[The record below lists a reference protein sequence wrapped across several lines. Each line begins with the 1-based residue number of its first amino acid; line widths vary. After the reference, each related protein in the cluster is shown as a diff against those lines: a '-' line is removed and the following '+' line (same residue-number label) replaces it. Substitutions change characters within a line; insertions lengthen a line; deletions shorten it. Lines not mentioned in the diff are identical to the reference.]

1 MSVVIPAVRR
11 KLIERIVAATRSRKS
26 VRTAISVEAFLRQY
40 FRGVAEED
48 LSAHPS
54 AEFAAAALAHLRSA
68 TMRRRHRP
76 QVRVFNAEA
85 ARDGWTSKH
94 TVVEVTTDDMPF
106 LVDSLGIVLGQE
118 ALTIHVMV
126 HPVLAARRDRSGK
139 LIALADVDAEPPKGF
154 TKESWQHVQI
164 DRIED
169 PARLKELERKILR
182 AFDDVRLA
190 VSDWQRM
197 RQQALDIAASLE
209 SAQPHVRAHETEEAR
224 ELLEWISD
232 NHFTFLGYRE
242 YRLERGR
249 SEDTLNAISGTGL
262 GILRSSTR
270 RPQPTVLRGELRD
283 HARRPELLTIT
294 KANSKSTVH
303 RSTYLDYIGIK
314 TFDKS
319 GRVTGERR
327 FLGLFTSSV
336 YHRSPREIPLLRHKI
351 ARVIAHFGLD
361 PASHDAKAVV
371 HVLETY
377 PRDELFQARSD
388 DLIRIVRGI
397 VNLYERRR
405 VRVFLR
411 RDVFNRFYSALIYVP
426 RDRYNTQVREKL
438 EAVIC
443 KQLRAESSESQVQIS
458 ESALARLHI
467 IARVSPENA
476 PRVDV
481 DALEQQIA
489 DAVHTW
495 DDHLRAEL
503 IAAHGEFEGRTLAE
517 RYRSAF
523 PAAYEEEI
531 SPQEAIHDIAEL
543 ERVVADPSR
552 TTMRL
557 IATGGDTACLRLFR
571 ASDAI
576 ALSRALPILENLGFL
591 VISERP
597 YLATVAGHGD
607 FSITSYEMRR
617 ADGKRIEAAL
627 DERLS
632 EAFLAVLDGRAE
644 NDGFNR
650 LVVQTAMRWRQAMVL
665 RAYCRYLLQTS
676 STFSQPYM
684 EQVLAANA
692 PIAGLLWQLFE
703 AQFDPRIEAP
713 ERGRRAKRLRAQLK
727 KLLDGVKS
735 LDEDRIVR
743 RFMALIGATL
753 RTNYFQTNADG
764 SEKPYVSFKL
774 DPRSIPDL
782 PLPRPAFEIFV
793 YSPRMEGVHL
803 RMGLVARGGLRW
815 SDRRE
820 DFRTEVLGLMKA
832 QNVKN
837 TLIVPVGA
845 KGGFV
850 PKRLPTNG
858 TRDDIQREGVECYRL
873 FIRGL
878 LDVTDNIVNDRVVPP
893 ANVVRRD
900 GDDAYLVVAA
910 DKGTATFSDIANAIA
925 ADYGFWL
932 GDAFASGGSAGYDHK
947 KMGITARGA
956 WECVK
961 RHFRELGIDT
971 QSQEFT
977 AIGIGDMSGDVFGNG
992 MLCSPHMKLLAAFN
1006 HQHIFLDPSPDA
1018 AKSFAER
1025 KRLFALPRSTWE
1037 DYDRKLISKG
1047 GGVYSRSAK
1056 TITISPQARAMLG
1069 IDRDTLTPIEL
1080 IRAVLCMPVDLLWNG
1095 GIGTYV
1101 KASDETNADVGD
1113 RANDA
1118 VRVNGREL
1126 RCRVVGEGGNLGFSQ
1141 RGRIEYAATGGRINT
1156 DFVDNS
1162 GGVDCSDHEVNIKIL
1177 LNNLPKRAGLTLA
1190 KRNKMLADMTESVA
1204 TLVLRDNYLQSQAL
1218 SLLEFRAA
1226 QDLQEHAHMIR
1237 SLELSGHLDRALE
1250 FLPATEEIAERHRAG
1265 QGLTRPELAILL
1277 AYAKMTLYTRLI
1289 DSDVPEDPYLSQEL
1303 DRYFPELIERR
1314 FGQYVK
1320 QHRLRREIIAT
1331 ATTNSVINRMGATF
1345 ARRLQEDTG
1354 ASAAAVVRA
1363 YAIAREAFEM
1373 RKTWSEIEA
1382 LDNKIAAATQ
1392 YELMRETTRLL
1403 RFSTYW
1409 LVHHQPNELNIDA
1422 QVQRFQRGLT
1432 DLDQAIP
1439 RVLAGADLAAYERRY
1454 EQYRA
1459 AQVPETLANRMATL
1473 LALRSGFDLVAI
1485 AEKTRLPIDRAA
1497 IVYFG
1502 IGTSLSLDWL
1512 REQIEQLAV
1521 DGHWQ
1526 AVARTTLR
1534 DNIYELQRVLCLQAL
1549 KGVRR
1554 GSVNDVLDQWLK
1566 THQSSV
1572 DAVRQTMNE
1581 MRTLPEMDFATL
1593 SVAVQAVRRVTSG
1606 D

>member
-1 MSVVIPAVRR
+1 MSVVIPAARR
-11 KLIERIVAATRSRKS
+11 KLIERIVTASRSRKS
-26 VRTAISVEAFLRQY
+26 TRTALPIETHLRQY

-48 LSAHPS
+48 LRTHPS
-54 AEFAAAALAHLRSA
+54 AGFAAAALAHLRSA
-68 TMRRRHRP
+68 TVRKRHRP
-76 QVRVFNAEA
+76 QVRVFNPDA
-85 ARDGWTSKH
+85 ARDGWTSAH
-94 TVVEVTTDDMPF
+94 TVVEITTDDMPF

-126 HPVLAARRDRSGK
+126 HPVLAVHRDRTGK
-139 LIALADVDAEPPKGF
+139 LLGLADDDAEPPRGF
-154 TKESWQHVQI
+154 TKESWQHIQI

-169 PARLKELERKILR
+169 PARLKELERKILS

-197 RQQALDIAASLE
+197 RQQALDIAASLD

-249 SEDTLNAISGTGL
+249 SEDTLNAIPDTGL
-262 GILRSSTR
+262 GILRSRTR

-388 DLIRIVRGI
+388 DLIRIVRGV

-438 EAVIC
+438 EAVISE
-443 KQLRAESSESQVQIS
+443 QLRAESSESQVQIS

-495 DDHLRAEL
+495 DDHLRSAL
-503 IAAHGEFEGRTLAE
+503 IAARGEFEGRTLAD
-517 RYRSAF
+517 RYRHAF
-523 PAAYEEEI
+523 PAAYVEEI
-531 SPQEAIHDIAEL
+531 SPQEAIDDIAEL

-557 IATGGDTACLRLFR
+557 IASGGDTACLRLFR

-597 YLATVAGHGD
+597 YLATIAGHGA

-627 DERLS
+627 GERLS

-650 LVVQTAMRWRQAMVL
+650 LVVQTAMHWRQAMVL

-703 AQFDPRIEAP
+703 AQFEPRIEAR
-713 ERGRRAKRLRAQLK
+713 ERSRRAKRLRTQLA

-743 RFMALIGATL
+743 RFMTLIDATL
-753 RTNYFQTNADG
+753 RTNYFQTGADG
-764 SEKPYVSFKL
+764 AEKPYVSFKL

-793 YSPRMEGVHL
+793 YSPRVEGVHL

-850 PKRLPTNG
+850 PKRLPANG

-878 LDVTDNIVNDRVVPP
+878 LDVTDNIVNGRVAAP

-977 AIGIGDMSGDVFGNG
+977 AVGIGDMSGDVFGNG

-1006 HQHIFLDPSPDA
+1006 HQHIFLDPAPDP

-1025 KRLFALPRSTWE
+1025 QRLFALPRSTWE

-1047 GGVYSRSAK
+1047 GGIYSRAAK
-1056 TITISPQARAMLG
+1056 TITISPQAREMLG

-1101 KASDETNADVGD
+1101 KSSEETHADVGD
-1113 RANDA
+1113 RANDS
-1118 VRVNGREL
+1118 VRVNGRDL

-1190 KRNKMLADMTESVA
+1190 KRNKMLADMTDNVA
-1204 TLVLRDNYLQSQAL
+1204 SLVLRDNYLQSQAL

-1237 SLELSGHLDRALE
+1237 SLEISGHLDRALE
-1250 FLPATEEIAERHRAG
+1250 FLPTAEEIVERHRAG
-1265 QGLTRPELAILL
+1265 RGLTRPELAILL

-1289 DSDVPEDPYLSQEL
+1289 DSNVPEDPYLSQEL
-1303 DRYFPELIERR
+1303 DRYFPDLIERR

-1345 ARRLQEDTG
+1345 ARRIQEDTG

-1409 LVHHQPNELNIDA
+1409 LIHHLPNELNIDA

-1432 DLDQAIP
+1432 DLDHAIP

-1459 AQVPETLANRMATL
+1459 AQVPEALANRMATL

-1512 REQIEQLAV
+1512 RDQIEQLAV

-1534 DNIYELQRVLCLQAL
+1534 DNVYELQRVLCLQAL

-1554 GSVNDVLDQWLK
+1554 GSVNDVLDHWLK
-1566 THQSSV
+1566 THQSAV
-1572 DAVRQTMNE
+1572 DVVRQTMND
-1581 MRTLPEMDFATL
+1581 MRALPEMDFATL
-1593 SVAVQAVRRVTSG
+1593 SVAVQAVRRVTDG